1 MRLEESSIYPFIKQY
16 PELQKLYR
24 VPGGKVVVSLF
35 GGEDEY
41 VWFLINGKVKVE
53 AEGENGKRMMVDILV
68 EDNYVGH
75 LSNFFGQNFYCT
87 STAVVTSTFIRIP
100 SERFKE
106 MLSKDIRFQR
116 HFNKKIIVRLY
127 TMYKKDLAIHLF
139 GQREQIAHYI
149 ITNEVGGACHVNNVN
164 TICEMLRISRRNF
177 YNLVKKL
184 ADDGIIEH
192 LGGVIYII
200 DYDRLEL
207 EAQPVMDFFGNSV

>member
-1 MRLEESSIYPFIKQY
+1 M
-16 PELQKLYR
+16 
-24 VPGGKVVVSLF
+24 VVSLF

-53 AEGENGKRMMVDILV
+53 AEGANGKRMMVDILE

-75 LSNFFGQNFYCT
+75 LSNIYEQNFYCT
-87 STAVVTSTFIRIP
+87 STAVVTSTFVRIP
-100 SERFKE
+100 TEQFKE
-106 MLSKDIRFQR
+106 MLDKDIRFQR
-116 HFNKKIIVRLY
+116 HFNKKIITRLY

-149 ITNEVGGACHVNNVN
+149 IANAADGVCHVNNVN

-200 DYDRLEL
+200 DYDRLEQ
-207 EAQPVMDFFGNSV
+207 EAQPVIDFFGNSL